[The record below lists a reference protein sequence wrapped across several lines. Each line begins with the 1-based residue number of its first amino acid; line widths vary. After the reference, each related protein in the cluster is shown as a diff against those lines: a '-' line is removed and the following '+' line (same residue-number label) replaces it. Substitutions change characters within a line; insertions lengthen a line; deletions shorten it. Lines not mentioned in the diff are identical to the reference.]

1 MCVVGATIR
10 AKLPGRYSIV
20 IGYGGKRGEHI
31 AEQMRMAMKQRG
43 LRVFVAPSD
52 MIATPDWRAV
62 VRQKIETFDAYVLLC
77 NKEACCS
84 EIVMEEMDWAGLEK
98 IIPFRLNRQKVHP
111 MAAKAHNFHYDT
123 RHPNYDLY
131 KEQIRNSIEDF
142 RDKVRKANRSLQRI
156 TQPTSPQLMPAP
168 IPPESPSGESTK

>member
-1 MCVVGATIR
+1 
-10 AKLPGRYSIV
+10 
-20 IGYGGKRGEHI
+20 
-31 AEQMRMAMKQRG
+31 MRIAMKQRG
-43 LRVFVAPSD
+43 LKVFVAPSD

-111 MAAKAHNFHYDT
+111 KAAKAHNFRYDT

-131 KEQIRNSIEDF
+131 KKQIRNSIEDF
-142 RDKVRKANRSLQRI
+142 RDKVRKANRSLQVI
-156 TQPTSPQLMPAP
+156 TQPTSPQLVPTP